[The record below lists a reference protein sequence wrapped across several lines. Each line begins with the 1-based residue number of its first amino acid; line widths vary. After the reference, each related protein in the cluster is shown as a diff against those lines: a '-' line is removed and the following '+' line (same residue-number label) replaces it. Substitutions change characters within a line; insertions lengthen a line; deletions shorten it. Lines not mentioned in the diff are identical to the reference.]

1 MEELIIVPHL
11 GIEFL
16 VRRYKGRFSTSI
28 VPVCEALSLSLE
40 AELARLRSMP
50 AFHSQMVEFE
60 HLGQT
65 HHLLPVCLL
74 VGWLVLLDA
83 EMPEEQAPLL
93 HQLQATAAIKIW
105 NTFFAV
111 FFNPPR
117 YPAGIPGDYKSRNF
131 IYNCP
136 ANVVRE
142 IEVEA
147 AAPVDL
153 AIAALQQFSQYF
165 IAPGADITRQK

>member
-11 GIEFL
+11 GLEFL

-28 VPVCEALSLSLE
+28 LPICDALSLSPA
-40 AELARLRSMP
+40 AELARLRATP
-50 AFHSQMVEFE
+50 AFEGQVVEFE

-65 HHLLPVCLL
+65 HYLFPVCLL

-83 EMPEEQAPLL
+83 EMPEDKIPLL
-93 HQLQATAAIKIW
+93 RQLQTTAAIKIW
-105 NTFFAV
+105 KTFFAV
-111 FFNPPR
+111 FFNPSR
-117 YPAGIPGDYKSRNF
+117 YPTGNPGDYKSRNF

-136 ANVVRE
+136 ANAVRE

-165 IAPGADITRQK
+165 ATPGADL